1 MQEPF
6 HKTLIVR
13 FSSVGDIVLSSLLVR
28 AFRQRFLHAQID
40 YLVKSE
46 FAELVRYNPH
56 VSHVL
61 EFPQNG
67 RFADL
72 ADIRR
77 RIVNEKY
84 DLIVDLH
91 DSLRSR
97 FICAGSPRVVRVR
110 KRKIARFILVK
121 SKWNMYEL
129 FGGAPSVAERYLE
142 TVQPLGVA
150 NDGKGLEVFVPA
162 ETGSRM
168 RDLLDDSGF
177 SEGMHMIGICPS
189 AKHNTKMW
197 LKEGFAETASTL
209 ALKYNRPIV
218 LFGSLED
225 QHRCRDIE
233 EMIQQRSANI
243 PVVNLAG
250 KHSLTETAAAMDHCS
265 IVITNDS
272 GLMHIAAARKRKVVA
287 IFGSTVKKFGFSP
300 YGTESIVVENDS
312 LWCRP
317 CTHIGRAA
325 CPKGHFKCMKDISA
339 QRVIA
344 SAQQLLEH

>member
-28 AFRQRFLHAQID
+28 VFRQRFPHAQID

-56 VSHVL
+56 VSRVL

-72 ADIRR
+72 AEIRHR
-77 RIVNEKY
+77 VVSEKY
-84 DLIVDLH
+84 DLIIDLH

-97 FICAGSPRVVRVR
+97 YICAGARRVVRVR
-110 KRKIARFILVK
+110 KRKIARFILVR
-121 SKWNMYEL
+121 SKWDVYEL
-129 FGGAPSVAERYLE
+129 FGGAPSVAERYWE
-142 TVQPLGVA
+142 TVQQFGVA
-150 NDGKGLEVFVPA
+150 DDGKGLELFLPA
-162 ETGSRM
+162 DTGSRIA
-168 RDLLDDSGF
+168 DLLSDPSRSG
-177 SEGMHMIGICPS
+177 GMIGICPS
-189 AKHNTKMW
+189 ARHNTKMW
-197 LKEGFAETASTL
+197 LKEGFAETASAL

-225 QHRCRDIE
+225 RDRCREIE
-233 EMIQQRSANI
+233 ALIRQRGTNIQ
-243 PVVNLAG
+243 VVNLAG
-250 KHSLTETAAAMDHCS
+250 KHSLAETAAAMDHCS

-287 IFGSTVKKFGFSP
+287 IFGSTVKGFGFTP
-300 YGTESIVVENDS
+300 FGTESVVVENDS

-317 CTHIGRAA
+317 CTHIGRSA

-339 QRVIA
+339 SQVIA
-344 SAQQLLEH
+344 SAQQLLDH

>member
-1 MQEPF
+1 MQGPF

-28 AFRQRFLHAQID
+28 VFRQRFPQAQID

-56 VSHVL
+56 VSRVR

-72 ADIRR
+72 ADFRR
-77 RIVNEKY
+77 RILNEKY
-84 DLIVDLH
+84 DLIIDLH

-97 FICAGSPRVVRVR
+97 YICAGAPRVVRVR
-110 KRKIARFILVK
+110 KRKIARFILVR
-121 SKWNMYEL
+121 SKWDVYEL

-142 TVQPLGVA
+142 TVRPFGVTD
-150 NDGKGLEVFVPA
+150 DGKGLELFVPA
-162 ETGSRM
+162 DTGGRIA
-168 RDLLDDSGF
+168 DLLNDSARSG
-177 SEGMHMIGICPS
+177 GMIGICPS
-189 AKHNTKMW
+189 ARHNTKMW

-225 QHRCRDIE
+225 QSRCREIE
-233 EMIQQRSANI
+233 GLVRQRSTNI
-243 PVVNLAG
+243 QVVNLSG

-287 IFGSTVKKFGFSP
+287 IFGSTVREFGFAP
-300 YGTESIVVENDS
+300 FGTESVVVENDS

-325 CPKGHFKCMKDISA
+325 CPKGHFECMKDITAS
-339 QRVIA
+339 QVIA
-344 SAQQLLEH
+344 SAQKLLEH